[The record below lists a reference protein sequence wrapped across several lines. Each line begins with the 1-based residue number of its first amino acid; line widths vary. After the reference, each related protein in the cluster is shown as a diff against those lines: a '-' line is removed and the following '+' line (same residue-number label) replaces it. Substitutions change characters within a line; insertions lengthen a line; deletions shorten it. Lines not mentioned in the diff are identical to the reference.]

1 MKHSLSRTF
10 SVSACCVS
18 TLLIVSERGLAQEFL
33 PGSIQRDPAHSSQVT
48 VSWPAVP
55 GRAYEVMT
63 RESLGSPLLTSN
75 GAPVKARSTVASAA
89 IAIQEDI
96 AARFYQIRAQAVPR
110 GNTNPIT
117 STSVIE
123 LEKVLGLTFTP
134 AQRSQV
140 LSSLNSY
147 RASYEAMRKIRL
159 LNSDSPAL
167 VFDPRP
173 PGFVMPSEQK
183 PIRWGA
189 PSHLNV
195 PEDRNEL
202 AFYTVRDLG
211 ELIRNRQITSTE
223 LTQLYLDRIKRHNSK
238 LKCVITLTEELALQQ
253 AARAD
258 EEIAAGNY
266 RGPLHGIPCGLK
278 DVFTT
283 RHYRTTW
290 GAAQFKDQVIDEDA
304 TIVRKLEAAGAVL
317 VAKVSTGELVV
328 GAEWFGGLT
337 RNPWNLN
344 EPASGS
350 SAGPAAATSAGLVAF
365 ALGTETFGSI
375 ILPST
380 RCRVT
385 GLRPTFGRV
394 SRTGGMT
401 LAWSMDKV
409 GPICRAVEDCAIVLD
424 AIRGAD
430 GVDRGA
436 VEAPFNYAPDADLK
450 KLRIGYRRSVL
461 GSSVVNR
468 LAAIVGQEQLVET
481 VLPSTPVEANAMII
495 QVEAAAAFDEM
506 FRLGA
511 DNLLLPPSHWRSA
524 FALGQSVPAVEYLQ
538 ANRHRQKFIV
548 DMAEFM
554 EQIDVYVTTQAEVG
568 VGGAPRGTLNMS
580 GHPCVSIPHGG
591 DKCLA
596 FVGRLYDEA
605 TILAL
610 AKAYQDATS
619 YHTKHPPLFM
629 Q

>member
-1 MKHSLSRTF
+1 MKHSVTRIL

-18 TLLIVSERGLAQEFL
+18 MLATGPQTVLAQEFV
-33 PGSIQRDPAHSSQVT
+33 PVDIQRDPANASRVV
-48 VSWPAVP
+48 VSWPAIP
-55 GRAYEVMT
+55 GRTYEVLT
-63 RESLGSPLLTSN
+63 RDSLDSPLLSTN
-75 GAPVKARSTVASAA
+75 GAPVKARSTIASAA
-89 IAIQEDI
+89 TTIQEDV
-96 AARFYQIRAQAVPR
+96 AARFHQVRAQAVPR
-110 GNTNPIT
+110 GNTNRIT

-134 AQRSQV
+134 AQRSEV
-140 LSSLNSY
+140 VSSLSSY

-159 LNSDSPAL
+159 LNSDPPAL

-173 PGFVMPSEQK
+173 PGFVMRTEQT
-183 PIRWGA
+183 PIRWSA
-189 PSHLNV
+189 PNHLNV
-195 PEDRNEL
+195 PADRNEL

-223 LTQLYLDRIKRHNSK
+223 LTQLYLERIKRHDSK
-238 LKCVITLTEELALQQ
+238 LKSVITLTEELALQQ

-266 RGPLHGIPCGLK
+266 RGPLHGIPYGLK
-278 DVFTT
+278 DVFST

-304 TIVRKLEAAGAVL
+304 TIVKRLEAAGAVL
-317 VAKVSTGELVV
+317 MAKLSTGELEV
-328 GAEWFGGLT
+328 GEEWFGGVT
-337 RNPWNLN
+337 RNPWNLS
-344 EPASGS
+344 EGASGS
-350 SAGPAAATSAGLVAF
+350 SSGPAAATSAGLVAF
-365 ALGTETFGSI
+365 AIGEETYGSI

-394 SRTGGMT
+394 SRTGAMA
-401 LAWSMDKV
+401 LAWSMDKL

-436 VEAPFNYAPDADLK
+436 VDAPFNYAPDIDLK

-461 GSSVVNR
+461 GATVVNR
-468 LAAIVGQEQLVET
+468 LASIVGQDQLVET
-481 VLPSTPVEANAMII
+481 VLPSSPVDANAIII

-506 FRLGA
+506 LRLGA
-511 DNLLLPPSHWRSA
+511 DNLLLPQSLWRNA
-524 FALGQSVPAVEYLQ
+524 FPLGQSVPAVEYLQ
-538 ANRHRQKFIV
+538 ANRHRQKFIEA
-548 DMAEFM
+548 MADFM

-591 DKCLA
+591 DTCLA
-596 FVGRLYDEA
+596 FVGQLYDEA

-610 AKAYQDATS
+610 AKAYQDTTS
-619 YHTKHPPLFM
+619 FHARHPPAFL